1 MEQFGQLA
9 GLITLR
15 SQVRILF
22 PQLTENQLIMEILT
36 DEIIIEKLNE
46 DGFMEEPDGPWI
58 LEYIQSE
65 YGGNL
70 DNTSDFIDDKWTLK
84 IYSEMTSDGYDIF
97 WCTHEDKP
105 YVSQDGYYYEDYSEW
120 SERAVEELTHGSNVW
135 VDPCLWSDMEYD
147 FNNELESW
155 WPDVY
160 EELLDQKKEELLD
173 SGEYKLEE
181 E

>member
-1 MEQFGQLA
+1 MAEL
-9 GLITLR
+9 
-15 SQVRILF
+15 
-22 PQLTENQLIMEILT
+22 LT
-36 DEIIIEKLNE
+36 DEIIKQHLED

-70 DNTSDFIDDKWTLK
+70 DNTSDYIDDKWTLK

-97 WCTHEDKP
+97 WCTHEDRP

-135 VDPCLWSDMEYD
+135 VDPCLWNDMEYD
-147 FNNELESW
+147 FNNELEQW

-160 EELLDQKKEELLD
+160 NELYEQKQEELLDT
-173 SGEYKLEE
+173 GEYKLEE